1 MTIPRRK
8 LGSTGEEVSIL
19 GLGGEGILRTFG
31 YELQATRLINQAIDL
46 GINYLESAR
55 AYSGSEVYY
64 GLALAERRK
73 DIFLTS
79 KSHARTKK
87 GAQDHLAETLLNMK
101 TDYLDLWQVHDV
113 RADEDVAA
121 IFGPEGAIEAFV
133 EAKKKGMVRFIGVTG
148 HQDPAILRKCF
159 DLFNFDTVLIPVNS
173 AENFYNSFIDSV
185 IPTAVEKNM
194 GIIGM
199 KVYFRG
205 IASQLPW
212 YESMRPFL
220 YYSLSKPVSAVVIG
234 CDNIKQLEENVAL
247 ASDFRPLGAEEVALL
262 EEKTKRFARSLM
274 YYKQDVL

>member
-31 YELQATRLINQAIDL
+31 YDLQATRLINHAIDL

-55 AYSGSEVYY
+55 AYSGSEIYY

-87 GAQDHLAETLLNMK
+87 GAQDHLVETLSNMK

-113 RADEDVAA
+113 RTEEDIAA

-148 HQDPAILRKCF
+148 HQDPEILIKCF
-159 DLFNFDTVLIPVNS
+159 ELFNFDTVLIPVNS
-173 AENFYNSFIDSV
+173 AEHFYNSFIDSV

-205 IASQLPW
+205 IANQLPW
-212 YESMRPFL
+212 YQSMRPFL
-220 YYSLSKPVSAVVIG
+220 YYALSKPVSAVVIG
-234 CDNIKQLEENVAL
+234 CDNIKQLEENVAF
-247 ASDFRPLGAEEVALL
+247 ASEFRPLGAEEMALL
-262 EEKTKRFARSLM
+262 EEKTRRFARSLM
-274 YYKQDVL
+274 YYKPVVS